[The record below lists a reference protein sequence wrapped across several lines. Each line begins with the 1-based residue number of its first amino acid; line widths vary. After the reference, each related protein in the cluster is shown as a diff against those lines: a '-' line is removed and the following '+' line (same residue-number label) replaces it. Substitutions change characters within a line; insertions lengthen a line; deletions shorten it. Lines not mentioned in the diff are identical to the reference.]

1 MQTLERKNGRRNGK
15 RESTPSSMK
24 PATTKD
30 MSPKV
35 TAEVDIPELV
45 AAVATRKASVG
56 QSFAGRRAG
65 QSLYASVCS
74 ELKKRRGVDPITRL
88 ADAEATLIEA
98 ECVKF
103 MASLTQR
110 AESEYPEV
118 ATVRLNVP
126 VAKIDSK
133 SHVVTDFTWQS
144 RVTRCR
150 LAQNLGDERVG
161 LNELLRA
168 TKDRLNRMLKYPEKG
183 KSKQG
188 GGGKAYTREE
198 IALVEGRVNAYE
210 ARIRKINAEL
220 AKLNKA
226 NKGSK

>member
-1 MQTLERKNGRRNGK
+1 MQTLERKAGRNGK
-15 RESTPSSMK
+15 RESTPKSMK
-24 PATTKD
+24 PATVKD

-45 AAVATRKASVG
+45 AIVATRKASIG

-103 MASLTQR
+103 MTSLTQR
-110 AESEYPEV
+110 AETEYPEV

-133 SHVVTDFTWQS
+133 SHLVTDFTWQS

-168 TKDRLNRMLKYPEKG
+168 TKARLDRMLGYAKKG
-183 KSKQG
+183 EAKKGQS
-188 GGGKAYTREE
+188 KAYTREE

-210 ARIRKINAEL
+210 ARIRKINSEL
-220 AKLNKA
+220 AKLNR
-226 NKGSK
+226 KGNGKGK